1 MTVRRRAMPAVLTL
15 LSLLLDTSVIPFLIS
30 SPYIVSLTFST
41 VLVLGVYLGRM
52 HGMLYG
58 LIAGLLLDILV
69 GYPLGFNTCVYIAL
83 GFLAGLIA
91 YEPEDVR
98 ARRRPSR
105 VYLRRALTFFAMAL
119 LREVVIYA
127 YQYFGTARIEGIY
140 FLNLL
145 IRTLLATA
153 LCMLL
158 GPLEARLT
166 LGRGA
171 RYRRTSAK
179 REVKSF

>member
-1 MTVRRRAMPAVLTL
+1 MKQERVYIPSTDNTQVA
-15 LSLLLDTSVIPFLIS
+15 LDTYVTH
-30 SPYIVSLTFST
+30 VSNEIDPDI
-41 VLVLGVYLGRM
+41 RRP
-52 HGMLYG
+52 
-58 LIAGLLLDILV
+58 AILV
-69 GYPLGFNTCVYIAL
+69 CPGGGYAFCSEREAEPVALRFAALGFNTFVYIAL

-119 LREVVIYA
+119 MREVVIYA

>member
-1 MTVRRRAMPAVLTL
+1 MTVRRRIWPAVLTL
-15 LSLLLDTSVIPFLIS
+15 LSLMVDTSVIPFLVS
-30 SPYIVSLTFST
+30 SPYIVSLTFIT
-41 VLVLGVYLGRM
+41 VLVMGVHLDRM

-58 LIAGLLLDILV
+58 LIAGLLQDILV
-69 GYPLGFNTCVYIAL
+69 GYQLGFNTFVYIAL

-91 YEPEDVR
+91 CEPEEVR

-105 VYLRRALTFFAMAL
+105 VYLRRALTFLGMAL
-119 LREVVIYA
+119 VRELVIYA

-145 IRTLLATA
+145 IRTLLTTA

-158 GPLEARLT
+158 GPVESRIV

-179 REVKSF
+179 REVKSC

>member
-1 MTVRRRAMPAVLTL
+1 MRRRIWPAVLTL
-15 LSLLLDTSVIPFLIS
+15 LSLMVDTSVIPFLVS
-30 SPYIVSLTFST
+30 SPYIVSLTFIT
-41 VLVLGVYLGRM
+41 VLVMGVHLDRM

-58 LIAGLLLDILV
+58 LIAGLLQDILV
-69 GYPLGFNTCVYIAL
+69 GYQLGFNTFVYIAL

-91 YEPEDVR
+91 YEPEEVR

-105 VYLRRALTFFAMAL
+105 EL
-119 LREVVIYA
+119 VIYA

-140 FLNLL
+140 FLNIL
-145 IRTLLATA
+145 IRTLLTTA

-158 GPLEARLT
+158 GPVESRIV

>member
-69 GYPLGFNTCVYIAL
+69 GYQLGFNTFVYIC
-83 GFLAGLIA
+83 
-91 YEPEDVR
+91 
-98 ARRRPSR
+98 
-105 VYLRRALTFFAMAL
+105 L
-119 LREVVIYA
+119 LY
-127 YQYFGTARIEGIY
+127 
-140 FLNLL
+140 
-145 IRTLLATA
+145 
-153 LCMLL
+153 
-158 GPLEARLT
+158 
-166 LGRGA
+166 
-171 RYRRTSAK
+171 TSDAAD
-179 REVKSF
+179 E

>member
-69 GYPLGFNTCVYIAL
+69 GYQLGFNTFVYIAL

-98 ARRRPSR
+98 ARPYSSCTIL
-105 VYLRRALTFFAMAL
+105 VL
-119 LREVVIYA
+119 
-127 YQYFGTARIEGIY
+127 
-140 FLNLL
+140 
-145 IRTLLATA
+145 
-153 LCMLL
+153 
-158 GPLEARLT
+158 
-166 LGRGA
+166 
-171 RYRRTSAK
+171 S
-179 REVKSF
+179 S

>member
-1 MTVRRRAMPAVLTL
+1 MAVRRRILPAVLTL
-15 LSLLLDTSVIPFLIS
+15 LSLMVDTSVIPFLIE
-30 SPYIVSLTFST
+30 SPYIVSLTFIT
-41 VLVLGVYLGRM
+41 VLVIGVHLDRM

-58 LIAGLLLDILV
+58 LIAGLLQDILV
-69 GYPLGFNTCVYIAL
+69 GYQLGFNAFVYIIL

-98 ARRRPSR
+98 ARRRPSM
-105 VYLRRALTFFAMAL
+105 VYLRRALTFAGMTL
-119 LREVVIYA
+119 VRELAIYA

-140 FLNLL
+140 FLNIL
-145 IRTLLATA
+145 IRTLITVA

-158 GPLEARLT
+158 GPLESRIVQ
-166 LGRGA
+166 GRGA

>member
-1 MTVRRRAMPAVLTL
+1 MRRRIMPAVLTL

-30 SPYIVSLTFST
+30 SPYTVSLTFIT
-41 VLVLGVYLGRM
+41 VLAMGVHFDRM

-69 GYPLGFNTCVYIAL
+69 GYQLGFNTFICIAL

-91 YEPEDVR
+91 YEPENVR
-98 ARRRPSR
+98 ARKRPLR
-105 VYLRRALTFFAMAL
+105 VYARRALTFFGLTL
-119 LREVVIYA
+119 LREVAIYA
-127 YQYFGTARIEGIY
+127 YQYFGTASIEGIY
-140 FLNLL
+140 FLNIL
-145 IRTLLATA
+145 IRTLLTTA

-158 GPLEARLT
+158 GPIGVRIA
-166 LGRGA
+166 LGKGA
-171 RYRRTSAK
+171 RYRRTSAT

>member
-69 GYPLGFNTCVYIAL
+69 GYQLGFNTFVYIAL

-91 YEPEDVR
+91 YEPEDAR

-105 VYLRRALTFFAMAL
+105 VYLRRALTFFGLTL
-119 LREVVIYA
+119 LREVAIYA
-127 YQYFGTARIEGIY
+127 YQYLALRALKASISSIYSSARCSPPPCACC
-140 FLNLL
+140 
-145 IRTLLATA
+145 LAPYGSA
-153 LCMLL
+153 S
-158 GPLEARLT
+158 PWARARAT
-166 LGRGA
+166 GAHPPNGR
-171 RYRRTSAK
+171 
-179 REVKSF
+179 

>member
-69 GYPLGFNTCVYIAL
+69 GYQLGFNTFVYIAL

-98 ARRRPSR
+98 ARRRPSM
-105 VYLRRALTFFAMAL
+105 VYLRRALTFV
-119 LREVVIYA
+119 RELAIYA